1 MINNGGRNIVI
12 GIIAMALGAGGAVLA
27 MSSSAPVNINDRAAV
42 ETIVREYILSHPEI
56 LPEAMR
62 NLESRETVKAI
73 ASNRAALET
82 PFGNAWEGAADADVT
97 LVEFFDYACG
107 YCRSSR
113 PTIERLLAEDRK
125 LRIVY
130 REIPILGA
138 PSTAAARASLA
149 VAKLG
154 DYGSFHRALFAAGRP
169 TPSVIADALER
180 SRIDAEALRTAQAGS
195 EVDAEIESNMEL
207 QRALALTGT
216 PSWVVGDRLLQ
227 GAVGYD
233 ELKSAI
239 AEARAAKK

>member
-1 MINNGGRNIVI
+1 MNIGGRNIVI
-12 GIIAMALGAGGAVLA
+12 GLLAMAVGAGGAVLA
-27 MSSSAPVNINDRAAV
+27 MGASAPVNINDRAAV

-62 NLESRETVKAI
+62 NLESRETGKAI
-73 ASNRAALET
+73 ETNRRAIET
-82 PFGNAWEGAADADVT
+82 PYGHAWEGAADADVT

-107 YCRSSR
+107 YCRASR
-113 PTIERLLAEDRK
+113 PVITQLLAEDKK

-138 PSTAAARASLA
+138 SSTAAARTSLA

-154 DYGSFHRALFAAGRP
+154 DYATFHHALFDAGRP
-169 TPSVIADALER
+169 TPSVIADALSRARVDADAVR
-180 SRIDAEALRTAQAGS
+180 SALSGS
-195 EVDAEIESNMEL
+195 EVDAEIANNMEL
-207 QRALALTGT
+207 QRALELTGT

-233 ELKSAI
+233 QLKAAI